1 MDQEEKIEEL
11 EYQMSEMKR
20 RFCDMS
26 LCLHPMY
33 IEWQKYQ
40 EHEAIISRMFL
51 DG

>member
-1 MDQEEKIEEL
+1 MDQEEKIKEL
-11 EYQMSEMKR
+11 KNEMSEMKR

-33 IEWQKYQ
+33 LEWQKCQ
-40 EHEAIISRMFL
+40 EHEPTVSRMIL